1 MQHDLFRFCDL
12 IKQKFYYLVN
22 LGTFYGACDRRY
34 KQGRFP
40 VSFVQK
46 LDFKITFDAEKVRYL
61 CQILLWFEKFDIY
74 ETSD

>member
-1 MQHDLFRFCDL
+1 MVRV
-12 IKQKFYYLVN
+12 I
-22 LGTFYGACDRRY
+22 
-34 KQGRFP
+34 GRFP
-40 VSFVQK
+40 VSYVQK